1 MIPARPTASR
11 LRLALLSLGLALP
24 LSLHAQDGVIDF
36 ALSRIDTGEAWVSP
50 YFGYNGPKLVFDGD
64 DFYTV
69 GMWGLDPSTAQG
81 VVYRGGEEGWKRFY
95 DWGTHDYQPG
105 LVLLDSQRRLV
116 LVHPRLLDGP
126 RVLHQQSRGDA
137 DSFAEVALPAGLGK
151 AGYVGAAMDGDR
163 LILGYIA
170 DPATYSFLV
179 AWVDLDTGEW
189 GGPHLLAREQR
200 AEEPYTTWLYPV
212 IWPDGDGFHLV
223 VSNNADLSSYYNRIN
238 YLYVPYAD
246 PLSAEVEV
254 VADVVPWTQN
264 IAYGEAMWRAADGA
278 LYLTG
283 QYEPEG
289 GNNRLMVYRRDPGT
303 GQWEEV
309 VIGGAAVAA
318 VYEAPAR
325 PGELWM
331 TVTHGGSLLLYR
343 AEDGGRGWTRAD
355 LASFDGHGLQSVWF
369 LYGISPSSGSLLP
382 GGPCA
387 VFSSGPH
394 PNLELWFIRFRTA
407 PPTAVSALAAA
418 RPGASRLS
426 PAYPNPFN
434 AGTVLPFEIAREAE
448 VDLRVHDLLGRPLVT
463 LHAGR
468 MPPGRYR
475 ARWDGTLADGSS
487 LGSGVYILRLRAGGD
502 SYTRKV
508 MVLR

>member
-1 MIPARPTASR
+1 MNATRRTASR
-11 LRLALLSLGLALP
+11 LRLALLPLSLSLP
-24 LSLHAQDGVIDF
+24 LPLHAQDGVIDF
-36 ALSRIDTGEAWVSP
+36 ALSRIDTGEVWVSP

-64 DFYTV
+64 DFYAV
-69 GMWGLDPSTAQG
+69 GMWGLDPSTAKG
-81 VVYRGGEEGWKRFY
+81 VVYRGGEEGWERFY

-105 LVLLDSQRRLV
+105 LVLLDSERRLV

-126 RVLHQQSRGDA
+126 RILHQQGRGDP
-137 DSFAEVALPAGLGK
+137 DSFEEVALPAGLGK

-223 VSNNADLSSYYNRIN
+223 VSNNGDLSGYYNRIN

-264 IAYGEAMWRAADGA
+264 IAYAEAMWKGADGA

-289 GNNRLMVYRRDPGT
+289 GNNRLMVYRRDPET
-303 GQWEEV
+303 RQWEET

-318 VYEAPAR
+318 VYETQAR

-331 TVTHGGSLLLYR
+331 AVTHGSALLLYR
-343 AEDGGRGWTRAD
+343 AEEGGREWTRAD
-355 LASFDGHGLQSVWF
+355 VASFDGHGLQSLWF
-369 LYGISPSSGSLLP
+369 LYGISPTSGSVLP
-382 GGPCA
+382 DGPCA

-394 PNLELWFIRFRTA
+394 PNLELWFVRFRTA
-407 PPTAVSALAAA
+407 PPTAVSGLGEATP
-418 RPGASRLS
+418 RASRLD

-434 AGTVLPFEIAREAE
+434 AGTVLTFEIGRQAE

-463 LHAGR
+463 LRSER
-468 MPPGRYR
+468 MAPGRYR
-475 ARWDGTLADGSS
+475 ARWDGTLADGGS
-487 LGSGVYILRLRAGGD
+487 LGSGVYILRLRVGGD